1 MYMSEVPERRHVF
14 DGNACVVW
22 RALSCDIVKAD
33 AGETDASVI
42 GSIGVPLVRSFNFLK
57 MNTVF
62 RLKFLDE
69 RKAVRKRKCR

>member
-1 MYMSEVPERRHVF
+1 MSEVRNGGTFF
-14 DGNACVVW
+14 DGNACVVR

-42 GSIGVPLVRSFNFLK
+42 GSIGSALVRSFNFLK
-57 MNTVF
+57 MNIVF

-69 RKAVRKRKCR
+69 RKAARKRRCR